1 MFGYIYLTKNL
12 VNGRLYVGK
21 HKSEKYDS
29 QYFGS
34 GKILLQA
41 IDKYGIQN
49 FTNEIIYEAKT
60 EEDLN
65 QKEIQYI
72 SEYRRKY
79 EKLMYNIA
87 FGGDG
92 GDTFTNKSEKEKN
105 DFIDKMTII
114 NRSRC
119 SSNEFKKNVSRR
131 LTEKYKNLSEREKQS
146 QKIKQSW
153 SNLELR
159 KEQSQRLKEYYKSN
173 KKDQSYL
180 YKGCIFEL
188 NGNSIEFESVKSL
201 RKYLKN
207 TYDYKPSYKQLKK
220 IFENSL
226 KGIGF
231 NPYNYK
237 EKYKTLVGMKI
248 YYKQN
253 ENVETMGDECSP
265 VGYEI
270 GTYPK
275 CETEIEEIVH
285 VV

>member
-1 MFGYIYLTKNL
+1 MFGYIYLTKNS

-49 FTNEIIYEAKT
+49 FTNEIIYKAET

-79 EKLMYNIA
+79 GKLMYNIA
-87 FGGDG
+87 FGRDG

-119 SSNEFKKNVSRR
+119 SSNEFKKNAS
-131 LTEKYKNLSEREKQS
+131 
-146 QKIKQSW
+146 
-153 SNLELR
+153 
-159 KEQSQRLKEYYKSN
+159 
-173 KKDQSYL
+173 KDS
-180 YKGCIFEL
+180 
-188 NGNSIEFESVKSL
+188 
-201 RKYLKN
+201 LKN
-207 TYDYKPSYKQLKK
+207 T
-220 IFENSL
+220 
-226 KGIGF
+226 
-231 NPYNYK
+231 
-237 EKYKTLVGMKI
+237 KI
-248 YYKQN
+248 YLREKN
-253 ENVETMGDECSP
+253 NLR
-265 VGYEI
+265 
-270 GTYPK
+270 K
-275 CETEIEEIVH
+275 
-285 VV
+285 

>member
-79 EKLMYNIA
+79 GKLMYNIA

-92 GDTFTNKSEKEKN
+92 GDIFTNKSEKEKMI
-105 DFIDKMTII
+105 F
-114 NRSRC
+114 
-119 SSNEFKKNVSRR
+119 
-131 LTEKYKNLSEREKQS
+131 L
-146 QKIKQSW
+146 IK
-153 SNLELR
+153 
-159 KEQSQRLKEYYKSN
+159 
-173 KKDQSYL
+173 
-180 YKGCIFEL
+180 
-188 NGNSIEFESVKSL
+188 
-201 RKYLKN
+201 
-207 TYDYKPSYKQLKK
+207 
-220 IFENSL
+220 
-226 KGIGF
+226 
-231 NPYNYK
+231 
-237 EKYKTLVGMKI
+237 
-248 YYKQN
+248 
-253 ENVETMGDECSP
+253 
-265 VGYEI
+265 
-270 GTYPK
+270 
-275 CETEIEEIVH
+275 
-285 VV
+285 